1 MLVFKDNKNSLAQQ
15 VSENT
20 KDIAVLKEVV
30 GQVYSTP
37 LESEIPDGST
47 TWGVP
52 WTVSLTDTDLPQDIE
67 LGTDNGY
74 LVISADS
81 KLFKLINVRY
91 DANLNETVCDL
102 LYICDIQGRDGAQGA
117 DGQNATS
124 LSLGTVTSGD
134 TASATLTPAGG
145 GDYVLDL
152 VLPKGDT
159 GATGETGANAVISGV
174 TATIDSGIGT
184 PDIDV
189 EMSGTPQDRTFNFD
203 FHNLKGEKG
212 DDAVSLSVGTV
223 TTETAGTP
231 ASASLTSDGE
241 GNYELSLG
249 IPRGADGTNGADGQ
263 NGQDGKG
270 FEYMGKLIQTADW
283 EVNTGLNP
291 TTPTYYPYRAF
302 IPITGLNSQSI
313 ATVFFDA
320 YDIESFTL
328 APYCTFATVNDTGG
342 VYIFTTDN
350 TRMVTAKVLY
360 YIAEVI

>member
-20 KDIAVLKEVV
+20 KDIAVLKEIV

-102 LYICDIQGRDGAQGA
+102 LYICDIQGRDGVQGA

-159 GATGETGANAVISGV
+159 GATGQDGTDGTNGTDATITSV
-174 TATIDSGIGT
+174 TASVDNNTGT
-184 PDIDV
+184 PSV
-189 EMSGTPQDRTFNFD
+189 TVTTGGTPSARTFD
-203 FHNLKGEKG
+203 FAFTNLKGAQGEQG
-212 DDAVSLSVGTV
+212 DDAVSLSIGTV

-249 IPRGADGTNGADGQ
+249 IPQGANGTNGV
-263 NGQDGKG
+263 DGKG
-270 FEYMGKLIQTADW
+270 FEGIAFTSAQITW
-283 EVNTGLNP
+283 ESTINEV
-291 TTPTYYPYRAF
+291 YPYKAF
-302 IPITGLNSQSI
+302 LPIPDL
-313 ATVFFDA
+313 TVASPVIVNFQGEDVEKMI
-320 YDIESFTL
+320 Y
-328 APYCTFATVNDTGG
+328 APYCTFSEVNSVGG
-342 VYIFTTDN
+342 VYIYTTDN
-350 TRMVTAKVLY
+350 TQKPSFLPILY
-360 YIAEVI
+360 YIVEGS

>member
-1 MLVFKDNKNSLAQQ
+1 MSIIFNPNYNDQAQQ
-15 VSENT
+15 VEQNRQ
-20 KDIAVLKEVV
+20 DIKKLKEIV

-47 TWGVP
+47 TWGEP
-52 WTVSLTDTDLPQDIE
+52 WTVSLSDTDLPQDIE

-102 LYICDIQGRDGAQGA
+102 LYICDIQGRDGEQGA

-124 LSLGTVTSGD
+124 ISLGTVTSGN

-159 GATGETGANAVISGV
+159 GATGETGANGLNAVISGV

-231 ASASLTSDGE
+231 ASASLTSDGN
-241 GNYELSLG
+241 GNYELNLG
-249 IPRGADGTNGADGQ
+249 IPQGANGTNGV
-263 NGQDGKG
+263 DGKG
-270 FEYMGKLIQTADW
+270 FEYTGKIVQASDW

-350 TRMVTAKVLY
+350 TRTVTAKVLY